1 MLIAI
6 GMFGLLSMTMIGFVL
21 TAEIMAFVTVKDN
34 RKR

>member
-6 GMFGLLSMTMIGFVL
+6 GTLGLLSMTMIGFVI

-34 RKR
+34 RRR